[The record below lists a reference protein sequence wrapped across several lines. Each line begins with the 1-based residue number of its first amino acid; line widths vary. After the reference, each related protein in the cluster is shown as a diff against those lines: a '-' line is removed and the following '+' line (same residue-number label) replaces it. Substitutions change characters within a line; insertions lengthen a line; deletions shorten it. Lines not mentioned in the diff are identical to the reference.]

1 MERRTTWADLES
13 RPEANQR
20 PAEPPRTATMKDIAQ
35 ERERALELMESITE
49 QLDKGNAP
57 QLILYTAIKA
67 IGLLANAP
75 EWTEAAHGA
84 LDAVYADLEQDSFI
98 TDNSAVAAHRLEEK
112 QHQYNEKLRRQ
123 LERDIRNYDRLVNSM
138 RDTLATLSSIEP
150 QEDTLLP

>member
-1 MERRTTWADLES
+1 MGRRTTWEELES
-13 RPEANQR
+13 RQAATQR
-20 PAEPPRTATMKDIAQ
+20 PAEPPRTATMRDIAQ
-35 ERERALELMESITE
+35 EREQALGLMESVTE

-75 EWTEAAHGA
+75 EWMEAAHGA

-98 TDNSAVAAHRLEEK
+98 TDNAAVAAHRLEEK

-138 RDTLATLSSIEP
+138 RDTLVTLSSVDP
-150 QEDTLLP
+150 QEDVLIP